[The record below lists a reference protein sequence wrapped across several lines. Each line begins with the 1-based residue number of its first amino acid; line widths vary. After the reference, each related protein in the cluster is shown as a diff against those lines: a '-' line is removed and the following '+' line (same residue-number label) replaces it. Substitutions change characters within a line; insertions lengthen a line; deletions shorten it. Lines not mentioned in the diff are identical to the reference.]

1 MIKFDYFKHD
11 DSPVVIVY
19 CLLERVMH
27 VKQEMNGKEGWEQS
41 RVQIAGPASP
51 DRHGR
56 RAGRPQEM
64 TH

>member
-1 MIKFDYFKHD
+1 
-11 DSPVVIVY
+11 
-19 CLLERVMH
+19 MH